1 YPRTRHRRR
10 SSVSSGKLGER
21 CWGILPNQETFFRV
35 SLGDIWNGEL
45 VCLDFSIVKEALE
58 EFFLTGDVSL
68 DLLN

>member
-1 YPRTRHRRR
+1 M
-10 SSVSSGKLGER
+10 
-21 CWGILPNQETFFRV
+21 
-35 SLGDIWNGEL
+35 WNGEL